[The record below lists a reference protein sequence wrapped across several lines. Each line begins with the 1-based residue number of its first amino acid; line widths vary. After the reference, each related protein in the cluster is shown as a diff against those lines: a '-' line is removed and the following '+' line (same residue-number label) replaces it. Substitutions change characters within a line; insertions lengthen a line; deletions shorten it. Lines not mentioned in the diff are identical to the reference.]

1 MNREK
6 LLNLAATPEEREVTA
21 RVLDLA
27 ETVLKTR
34 RPRTTD
40 FYDPYRCRMV
50 ARVIEAIPDLAA
62 RVDGGNPVAERS
74 RVFICPDFLAAKEL
88 DTELVFLEIKGNFR
102 YAGASHRDYLGA
114 ILGLGLQRDKLGDIW
129 VSENG
134 AQVVAAREIAGYITA
149 GLTSVGRVSVTVREI
164 SREELKP
171 PEPET
176 KDIST
181 TVQSMR
187 LDAVAA
193 HGFGLSR
200 SKMVREINAGKVY
213 LNWRPCLDPSAQVN
227 SGDMLSARGRGR
239 VEVAEAGGR
248 TKKNRIA
255 LLLKKFK

>member
-6 LLNLAATPEEREVTA
+6 LLGLAATPEEREVTA
-21 RVLDLA
+21 RTLDLA
-27 ETVLKTR
+27 DTVLKTR
-34 RPRTTD
+34 RPKTTD

-50 ARVIEAIPDLAA
+50 VRVIEGIPGLAA
-62 RVDGGNPVAERS
+62 GVDGGHPVAERS
-74 RVFICPDFLAAKEL
+74 RVFICPDFLPAEKFDAGL
-88 DTELVFLEIKGNFR
+88 ACLEIRGDFR

-114 ILGLGLQRDKLGDIW
+114 LLGLGLQRDKLGDIW

-134 AQVVAAREIAGYITA
+134 AQAVVAREVSDYIRA
-149 GLTSVGRVSVTVREI
+149 GLTSVGRVNVTVREI
-164 SREELKP
+164 SRDELNP
-171 PEPET
+171 PAPVT
-176 KDIST
+176 RDISV

-213 LNWRPCLDPSAQVN
+213 LNWRPCLDPSARVN
-227 SGDMLSARGRGR
+227 PGDMLSVRGRGR

-248 TKKNRIA
+248 TKKGRLA

>member
-6 LLNLAATPEEREVTA
+6 LLHLATTSEEREVTA

-34 RPRTTD
+34 RPKTTV

-50 ARVIEAIPDLAA
+50 VRVIEGIPGLAA
-62 RVDGGNPVAERS
+62 RVDGGHPVAERS
-74 RVFICPDFLAAKEL
+74 RVFICPDYMADEAFDA
-88 DTELVFLEIKGNFR
+88 ELVYLEIKGDFR

-114 ILGLGLQRDKLGDIW
+114 LLSLGLQRDKLGDIW
-129 VSENG
+129 VNENG
-134 AQVVAAREIAGYITA
+134 AQAVVAREVSGYISA
-149 GLTSVGRVSVTVREI
+149 GLTSVGRVNVTVRET
-164 SREELKP
+164 SRDELNP
-171 PEPET
+171 PAPVT
-176 KDIST
+176 RDISI

-213 LNWRPCLDPSAQVN
+213 LNWRPCLDPSARVN
-227 SGDMLSARGRGR
+227 PGDMLSVRGRGR
-239 VEVAEAGGR
+239 VEIAEAGGR
-248 TKKNRIA
+248 TKKGRQA
-255 LLLKKFK
+255 LLLRRFK

>member
-1 MNREK
+1 VNREK
-6 LLNLAATPEEREVTA
+6 LLNLAVTPEEREVTA

-40 FYDPYRCRMV
+40 FYDPYRCRLV
-50 ARVIEAIPDLAA
+50 VRVIDAIPDLAA
-62 RVDGGNPVAERS
+62 MVDGGHPVAERS
-74 RVFICPDFLAAKEL
+74 RVFICPDFLVGNEP
-88 DTELVFLEIKGNFR
+88 DTGLVILEIKGNFR

-114 ILGLGLQRDKLGDIW
+114 LLGLGLQRDKLGDIW

-134 AQVVAAREIAGYITA
+134 AQVVVAREIAGYITA

-164 SREELKP
+164 SREELNP
-171 PEPET
+171 PTPET

-200 SKMVREINAGKVY
+200 SKMVREISAGKVY

-227 SGDMLSARGRGR
+227 PGDMLSARGRGR

-248 TKKNRIA
+248 TKKNRVA